1 MQVRTMIILF
11 AHLKGKT
18 MTKVASSSHRQ
29 NVSWKIFSTV
39 DSSVHLNK
47 PFNGRLEREKWNS
60 KPPLFYCI
68 KQGSKPIH
76 NMYMCHPN
84 CHGHPTMV
92 FFKIMV

>member
-1 MQVRTMIILF
+1 MGMQVRTIIILL

-47 PFNGRLEREKWNS
+47 PLNGRLEREKWNS
-60 KPPLFYCI
+60 KPPFI
-68 KQGSKPIH
+68 VTGQ
-76 NMYMCHPN
+76 
-84 CHGHPTMV
+84 
-92 FFKIMV
+92 